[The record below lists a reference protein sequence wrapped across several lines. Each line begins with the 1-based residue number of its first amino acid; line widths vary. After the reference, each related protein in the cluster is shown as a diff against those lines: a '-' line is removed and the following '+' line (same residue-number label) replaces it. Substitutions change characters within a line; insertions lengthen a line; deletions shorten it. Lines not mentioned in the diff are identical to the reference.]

1 MGKRLTGL
9 QPALLALFF
18 AASAWAVEAEEPEL
32 SLGLGYS
39 ITTDEDGDLVW
50 EIKGAEENDREPSAA
65 EKIRLL
71 RETYFPETRAAAEAG
86 EEPEVWLVGFFY
98 LDGRIT
104 ERDPGKAEEA
114 FRRGLELG
122 RPDGL
127 LYLADKYYREGMR
140 EEREKESR
148 GRDFDRAGALTL
160 AVLEAGHEEAVP
172 PAISLASVHLFGWYG
187 AEKNLEKGEVLL
199 DAAETL
205 LPENPLV
212 QLMKAKLL
220 IYRKDY
226 AAAYSY
232 AEKAERGFLA
242 VPGGHEVIAEEVR
255 RAKAA
260 KISAAVLGGD
270 LAKIDPEEFLQ
281 MSKDS
286 LGLNG
291 PLAWAI
297 PVLLV
302 LLLVFLLR
310 RTRRS
315 WRRGDGPGL
324 RLALFWISASILAA
338 GIGFNIRLPGLDN
351 GVGHWIGALLV
362 TAATL
367 VAVTMGGWGRHF
379 GKRAW
384 FPGAKSILKGS
395 AIVIAGVAGMQ
406 LVAMGY
412 SAIHEFVSGDPLD
425 KQLVS
430 LFLKSENL
438 LQLAGTVF
446 VVGLAIPFY
455 EEVFFRGYL
464 FGSLQRRWGDRT
476 ALVVSSVFFALV
488 HGLTFFVPLLFLS
501 FAIGWLRLRTGDLRM
516 SFYLHAANNSF
527 SVLAGYFLS
536 TGG

>member
-1 MGKRLTGL
+1 MGKLLSGIRLV
-9 QPALLALFF
+9 LLL
-18 AASAWAVEAEEPEL
+18 AASALPLHGEEAAG

-39 ITTDEDGDLVW
+39 ITTNGDGELVW
-50 EIKGAEENDREPSAA
+50 EIKEGEGENRDLSEA

-71 RETYFPETRAAAEAG
+71 REKYFPEARAKAEAG
-86 EEPEVWLVGFFY
+86 KAPEVWLVGFFY
-98 LDGRIT
+98 LDARVT
-104 ERDPGKAEEA
+104 EKDLVKAEKA

-127 LYLADKYYREGMR
+127 LYLADYYYREGMGTR
-140 EEREKESR
+140 DPAQKA
-148 GRDFDRAGALTL
+148 RDFDHAGTLTM
-160 AVLEAGHEEAVP
+160 AMLEAGHEEAASL
-172 PAISLASVHLFGWYG
+172 AIPLASVHLFAWYD
-187 AEKNLEKGEVLL
+187 ADKDLEKGEGILNAV
-199 DAAETL
+199 EKI

-220 IYRKDY
+220 IYQKNY
-226 AAAYSY
+226 SAAFTY
-232 AEKAERGFLA
+232 AEKAEQGFLA
-242 VPGGHEVIAEEVR
+242 VPGGHEVIAEELR

-281 MSKDS
+281 ISKDA

-291 PLAWAI
+291 PLAWSI
-297 PVLLV
+297 PLILV
-302 LLLVFLLR
+302 LILAFLLR
-310 RTRRS
+310 RTHRS
-315 WRRGDGPGL
+315 WQNQDGPGL
-324 RLALFWISASILAA
+324 RLSLFWISASILAA

-367 VAVTMGGWGRHF
+367 VAVTMGGWGRYF
-379 GKRAW
+379 GKEAL
-384 FPGAKSILKGS
+384 FPGWKNFLKGGG
-395 AIVIAGVAGMQ
+395 IVIVGVVGMQ

-412 SAIHEFVSGDPLD
+412 SAIYEFVSGGPLD

-438 LQLAGTVF
+438 LQLVATVF

-455 EEVFFRGYL
+455 EEFFFRGL
-464 FGSLQRRWGDRT
+464 FFDALDRRWGDKA

-501 FAIGWLRLRTGDLRM
+501 FVIGWLRLRTGNVRM

-527 SVLAGYFLS
+527 SVLVGYFLS
-536 TGG
+536 AGG

>member
-1 MGKRLTGL
+1 MGTLLTGIRL
-9 QPALLALFF
+9 ALLL
-18 AASAWAVEAEEPEL
+18 AASALPLHGEEAGS

-39 ITTDEDGDLVW
+39 ITTDENGALVW
-50 EIKGAEENDREPSAA
+50 EIKDAEGKNRALGEA

-71 RETYFPETRAAAEAG
+71 RETYFPEARAAAEAG
-86 EEPEVWLVGFFY
+86 ESPEVWLVGFFH

-114 FRRGLELG
+114 FRRGLDLG

-127 LYLADKYYREGMR
+127 LYLADLYYREGMR
-140 EEREKESR
+140 EERPPEER
-148 GRDFDRAGALTL
+148 ARDFDHAGTLTVTL
-160 AVLEAGHEEAVP
+160 LEAGHEEAVSL
-172 PAISLASVHLFGWYG
+172 AISLASVHLFGWYG
-187 AEKNLEKGEVLL
+187 SEKNLEKGEVLL
-199 DAAETL
+199 DAAETI

-226 AAAYSY
+226 SAAYTY

-242 VPGGHEVIAEEVR
+242 VPGEYELIAEEVR

-260 KISAAVLGGD
+260 KISAAILGGD
-270 LAKIDPEEFLQ
+270 LSKIDPEEFLQ

-302 LLLVFLLR
+302 LLLAFLLH
-310 RTRRS
+310 RTRLS

-324 RLALFWISASILAA
+324 RLGLFWISASILAA

-362 TAATL
+362 TVATL

-379 GKRAW
+379 GKRAL
-384 FPGAKSILKGS
+384 FPGAKNFLKAS

-412 SAIHEFVSGDPLD
+412 SGIHELVTGDPLD

-455 EEVFFRGYL
+455 EEVFFRGYF
-464 FGSLQRRWGDRT
+464 FGALERRWGGKT

-516 SFYLHAANNSF
+516 SFLLHAANNSF

-536 TGG
+536 SGG